1 MPDKNKI
8 IYSTDPDWKPEKK
21 LTHKTPEESGP
32 PQPGQMAYIERDRK
46 RRKGKTVTVVSG
58 LSGDLRDLQKALQKF
73 CGAGGS
79 VKENRIEIQGDHRDK
94 IGDYLQEKGFKV
106 KFRGG

>member
-8 IYSTDPDWKPEKK
+8 VYSTDPDWEPQKSSKGK
-21 LTHKTPEESGP
+21 NKTL
-32 PQPGQMAYIERDRK
+32 PQAGQTAYLERDRK
-46 RRKGKTVTVVSG
+46 QRKGKTVTVVSG
-58 LSGDLRDLQKALQKF
+58 LTGDLKKLQKELQKF

-79 VKENRIEIQGDHRDK
+79 VKENRIEIQGDQREK
-94 IGDYLQEKGFKV
+94 IAGFLQQKGFKT